1 MKKLKNN
8 EITRINVEEFKKSK
22 KTPVIIILDNIRSA
36 LNVGS
41 VFRCADAF
49 LIEKIFL
56 CGITATPPSK
66 EIRKSALGS
75 TESVEWE
82 YYSNTL
88 DVVSKLKKN
97 KIPVVAVEQTH
108 NSISLE
114 KINIINTPIAIIMGN
129 EINGVDQKVLNYCD
143 YAIEIPQFGIKHSL
157 NIATASG
164 IVLWELWKN
173 IFKQ

>member
-1 MKKLKNN
+1 M
-8 EITRINVEEFKKSK
+8 V
-22 KTPVIIILDNIRSA
+22 V
-36 LNVGS
+36 
-41 VFRCADAF
+41 
-49 LIEKIFL
+49 
-56 CGITATPPSK
+56 TA
-66 EIRKSALGS
+66 
-75 TESVEWE
+75 
-82 YYSNTL
+82 
-88 DVVSKLKKN
+88 N